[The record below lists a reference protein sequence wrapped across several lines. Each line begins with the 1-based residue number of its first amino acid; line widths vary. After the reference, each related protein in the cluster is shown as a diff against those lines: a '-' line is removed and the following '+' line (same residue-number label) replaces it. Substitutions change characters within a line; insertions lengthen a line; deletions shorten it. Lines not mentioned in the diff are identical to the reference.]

1 MLAAQNTVGIL
12 AHKLLSVEGPGF
24 MGSSRY
30 GCRLLEFD
38 AARSSRI
45 QFAQHY
51 VISVYGV
58 GITFLF
64 FIPGHETGCPMWLAG
79 LTFDA

>member
-1 MLAAQNTVGIL
+1 MLGAQNTVGIL
-12 AHKLLSVEGPGF
+12 AHKFLSVEGF
-24 MGSSRY
+24 MGSSRH

-51 VISVYGV
+51 VISVHGV
-58 GITFLF
+58 GITFVH
-64 FIPGHETGCPMWLAG
+64 FIPVHETGCPMWLAG
-79 LTFDA
+79 LTFDV

>member
-1 MLAAQNTVGIL
+1 MLAAQSTVGIL
-12 AHKLLSVEGPGF
+12 
-24 MGSSRY
+24 RY
-30 GCRLLEFD
+30 GCTLLESD
-38 AARSSRI
+38 AARSFHI

-58 GITFLF
+58 GITFVL
-64 FIPGHETGCPMWLAG
+64 FIPVHETGCPMWLAG